1 MGTSWAFLQL
11 LRHEKVGFGGYARHG
26 NLQRYLIQGPFC
38 MGACERCG
46 TIENGKKIGCGV
58 KIKSSVL
65 VLRIIK
71 NTLQSIYYLIIWPT
85 NGASTFALKA

>member
-1 MGTSWAFLQL
+1 MGTSWAFSQL

-46 TIENGKKIGCGV
+46 TIENGKKLGV
-58 KIKSSVL
+58 E
-65 VLRIIK
+65 
-71 NTLQSIYYLIIWPT
+71 
-85 NGASTFALKA
+85 